1 MRRLWT
7 TGKTGVGCKN
17 HHPNDKIS
25 VVAENCATSFFILRY
40 RPGPTRQNASV
51 GWIVFAKYV
60 MTIKNPT
67 LLTKL
72 FGQCKSLGIVKS
84 QYEFSRLCGRQQSW
98 YSASKCRN
106 VQISTDAAVTLS
118 VMIEKRAREE
128 LPEDIRPYALNLSRL
143 LLETIKEKAEAS
155 RC

>member
-1 MRRLWT
+1 MLWRIHFALLLWQPLWT
-7 TGKTGVGCKN
+7 LVMLITGIFLWLQMIKQVGL
-17 HHPNDKIS
+17 I
-25 VVAENCATSFFILRY
+25 
-40 RPGPTRQNASV
+40 
-51 GWIVFAKYV
+51 FAKYV
-60 MTIKNPT
+60 MTIKTPT

>member
-1 MRRLWT
+1 M
-7 TGKTGVGCKN
+7 
-17 HHPNDKIS
+17 
-25 VVAENCATSFFILRY
+25 
-40 RPGPTRQNASV
+40 
-51 GWIVFAKYV
+51 
-60 MTIKNPT
+60 MTIKTPT

-72 FGQCKSLGIVKS
+72 FGQCKNLGIVKN

>member
-1 MRRLWT
+1 
-7 TGKTGVGCKN
+7 VGCKN
-17 HHPNDKIS
+17 HQADDKLS
-25 VVAENCATSFFILRY
+25 VVAENCATGFWMLRY
-40 RPGPTRQNASV
+40 RLGPTRQNSLAV
-51 GWIVFAKYV
+51 NVVFAKYV
-60 MTIKNPT
+60 MTIKTPT

-118 VMIEKRAREE
+118 VMIEKRARDE

-143 LLETIKEKAEAS
+143 LLETIKEKAEVT

>member
-1 MRRLWT
+1 
-7 TGKTGVGCKN
+7 
-17 HHPNDKIS
+17 
-25 VVAENCATSFFILRY
+25 
-40 RPGPTRQNASV
+40 
-51 GWIVFAKYV
+51 
-60 MTIKNPT
+60 MTIKSQT

-84 QYEFSRLCGRQQSW
+84 QYEFSRLCGRRQSW

-106 VQISTDAAVTLS
+106 AQISTEAAVTLS

-143 LLETIKEKAEAS
+143 LLETIKEQAEVTQ
-155 RC
+155 C

>member
-1 MRRLWT
+1 MLWRIHFALLLWQPLWT
-7 TGKTGVGCKN
+7 LVILITGIFLWLQMIKQVGL
-17 HHPNDKIS
+17 I
-25 VVAENCATSFFILRY
+25 
-40 RPGPTRQNASV
+40 
-51 GWIVFAKYV
+51 FAKYV
-60 MTIKNPT
+60 MTIKTPT

>member
-1 MRRLWT
+1 ML
-7 TGKTGVGCKN
+7 GCKN
-17 HHPNDKIS
+17 HQADDKLS
-25 VVAENCATSFFILRY
+25 VSAENCATRFLDLRY
-40 RPGPTRQNASV
+40 RPGPTEKNDLCAK
-51 GWIVFAKYV
+51 IVFAKYV
-60 MTIKNPT
+60 MTIKTQT

-84 QYEFSRLCGRQQSW
+84 QYEFSRLCGRRQSW

-106 VQISTDAAVTLS
+106 VQISTEAAVTLS

-143 LLETIKEKAEAS
+143 LLETIKEQSEITQ
-155 RC
+155 C

>member
-1 MRRLWT
+1 MR
-7 TGKTGVGCKN
+7 CKN
-17 HHPNDKIS
+17 HQADDKLS
-25 VVAENCATSFFILRY
+25 VSAENCATRFLDLRY
-40 RPGPTRQNASV
+40 RPDSTEKNDLCV
-51 GWIVFAKYV
+51 KILFAKYV
-60 MTIKNPT
+60 MTIKTQT

-84 QYEFSRLCGRQQSW
+84 QYEFSRLCGRRQSW

-106 VQISTDAAVTLS
+106 VQISTEAAVTLS

-143 LLETIKEKAEAS
+143 LLETIKEQAEVKQ
-155 RC
+155 C

>member
-1 MRRLWT
+1 MLWRIHFALLLWQPLWT
-7 TGKTGVGCKN
+7 LVILITGIFLWLQMIKQVGL
-17 HHPNDKIS
+17 I
-25 VVAENCATSFFILRY
+25 
-40 RPGPTRQNASV
+40 
-51 GWIVFAKYV
+51 FAKYV
-60 MTIKNPT
+60 MTIKTPT

-143 LLETIKEKAEAS
+143 LLETIKEKAEVT

>member
-1 MRRLWT
+1 
-7 TGKTGVGCKN
+7 
-17 HHPNDKIS
+17 
-25 VVAENCATSFFILRY
+25 
-40 RPGPTRQNASV
+40 
-51 GWIVFAKYV
+51 
-60 MTIKNPT
+60 MTIKSQT

-84 QYEFSRLCGRQQSW
+84 QYEFSRLCGRRQSW

-106 VQISTDAAVTLS
+106 AKISTEAAVTLS

-143 LLETIKEKAEAS
+143 LLETIKEQAEVKQ
-155 RC
+155 C

>member
-1 MRRLWT
+1 
-7 TGKTGVGCKN
+7 
-17 HHPNDKIS
+17 
-25 VVAENCATSFFILRY
+25 
-40 RPGPTRQNASV
+40 
-51 GWIVFAKYV
+51 
-60 MTIKNPT
+60 MTIKSQT

-84 QYEFSRLCGRQQSW
+84 QYEFSRLCGRRQSW

-106 VQISTDAAVTLS
+106 VQISTEAAVTLS

-143 LLETIKEKAEAS
+143 LLETIKEQAEVTQ
-155 RC
+155 C

>member
-1 MRRLWT
+1 MR
-7 TGKTGVGCKN
+7 
-17 HHPNDKIS
+17 
-25 VVAENCATSFFILRY
+25 
-40 RPGPTRQNASV
+40 GPTCQNGSV
-51 GWIVFAKYV
+51 AKIVFAKYV
-60 MTIKNPT
+60 MTIKTPT

-72 FGQCKSLGIVKS
+72 FSQCKSLGLVKS

-143 LLETIKEKAEAS
+143 LLETIKEKAEVT